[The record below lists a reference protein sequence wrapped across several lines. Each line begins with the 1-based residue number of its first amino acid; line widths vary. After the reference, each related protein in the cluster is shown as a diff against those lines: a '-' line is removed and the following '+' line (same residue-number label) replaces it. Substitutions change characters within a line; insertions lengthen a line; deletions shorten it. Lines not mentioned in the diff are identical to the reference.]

1 MSAPIPAQ
9 FGFSLSMIIQ
19 WYAKGS
25 LRGSRVVP
33 SRAAFTSN
41 DD

>member
-19 WYAKGS
+19 CYAKGS
-25 LRGSRVVP
+25 LRLWVGKR
-33 SRAAFTSN
+33 T
-41 DD
+41 